1 MEKPSLD
8 KAKAG
13 AVRFNTDSS
22 QLEIYDGNQWTGIL
36 SNAGELLTGGVRGFF
51 AGGNSTNI
59 EFIAVDRTGNATDFG
74 DLTSTMWIN
83 KCSASRSR
91 GLIHGERPAT
101 TNIDFITIANAGTNA
116 SDFGDLTSARE
127 DCAGVCNGT
136 RAIFCGGGETNVID
150 YVSISQTGN
159 AVDFGDLFQAVNHQA
174 SAESKTR
181 GIIANGYKGPSPGV
195 VNVIQYITMST
206 LGNSADF
213 GDSANGGYGASG
225 CGNAVRMVYN
235 TGHGPSGHTTK
246 MNTLTIPTLGNSV
259 FFGDL
264 SRTFYGP
271 GTASSRIRGVFAGDY
286 PSSSSNI
293 EYVQLANLGDAVDF
307 GDLVSGRGHWGGS
320 SNGHG
325 GL

>member
-8 KAKAG
+8 TAKAG
-13 AVRFNTDSS
+13 AMRFNTDSN
-22 QLEIYDGNQWTGIL
+22 QLEIYDGNQWVGIL
-36 SNAGELLTGGVRGFF
+36 ATSGELLTGGTRGFF

-59 EFIAVDRTGNATDFG
+59 EFITVDTTGDATDFG
-74 DLTSTMWIN
+74 DLTSSMWIN

-101 TNIDFITIANAGTNA
+101 TNIDFITIAQKGNA

-136 RAIFCGGGETNVID
+136 RAIFCGGGETNTID
-150 YVSISQTGN
+150 YVTIAQTGN
-159 AVDFGDLFQAVNHQA
+159 AVDFGDLLQACNHQA

-195 VNVIQYITMST
+195 LNVIQFITMST

-213 GDSANGGYGASG
+213 GDSNQGGYGASG
-225 CGNAVRMVYN
+225 CGNAVTMVYN
-235 TGHGPSGHTTK
+235 SGNDGGHTTK
-246 MNTLTIPTLGNSV
+246 MNSLTIPTLGDSV

-286 PSSSSNI
+286 PSGSANI

>member
-8 KAKAG
+8 TAKAG
-13 AVRFNTDSS
+13 AMRFNTDSS
-22 QLEIYDGNQWTGIL
+22 QMEIYDGNQWVGIL
-36 SNAGELLTGGVRGFF
+36 ATSGELLTGGTRGFF

-59 EFIAVDRTGNATDFG
+59 EFITVDFATNATDFG

-101 TNIDFITIANAGTNA
+101 TNIDFITIANHGTNA

-136 RAIFCGGGETNVID
+136 RAIFCGGGETNTID
-150 YVSISQTGN
+150 YVTIAQTGN
-159 AVDFGDLFQAVNHQA
+159 ALDFGDLYQACNHQA

-195 VNVIQYITMST
+195 LNVIQFITMST

-213 GDSANGGYGASG
+213 GDSDQGGYGASG
-225 CGNAVRMVYN
+225 CGNAVTMVYN
-235 TGHGPSGHTTK
+235 TGNNGSHTNVI
-246 MNTLTIPTLGNSV
+246 NTLKIPTLGSAID
-259 FFGDL
+259 FGNL
-264 SRTFYGP
+264 TRTFYGP
-271 GTASSRIRGVFAGDY
+271 GTASSRTRGVFAGDY
-286 PSSSSNI
+286 PSSSDVIN
-293 EYVQLANLGDAVDF
+293 YVQLATLGDAIDF

>member
-8 KAKAG
+8 TAKAG
-13 AVRFNTDSS
+13 AMRFNTDSS
-22 QLEIYDGNQWTGIL
+22 QMEIYDGNQWTGIL
-36 SNAGELLTGGVRGFF
+36 ATSPELQTGGTRGFF

-59 EFIAVDRTGNATDFG
+59 EFITVDFATSATDFG

-101 TNIDFITIANAGTNA
+101 TNIDFITIAQKGNAQ
-116 SDFGDLTSARE
+116 DFGDLTQARE

-136 RAIFCGGGETNVID
+136 RAIFCGGGEYNTID
-150 YVSISQTGN
+150 YVTIAQTGN
-159 AVDFGDLFQAVNHQA
+159 AIDFGDLYQAVNHQA

-195 VNVIQYITMST
+195 VNVVQFITMST

-213 GDSANGGYGASG
+213 GDSDQGGYGASG
-225 CGNAVRMVYN
+225 CGNAVTMVYN
-235 TGHGPSGHTTK
+235 SGNNGGHTNVINSLK
-246 MNTLTIPTLGNSV
+246 IPTLGSSIN
-259 FFGDL
+259 FGDL

-286 PSSSSNI
+286 PSSSTNI
-293 EYVQLANLGDAVDF
+293 EYVQLATLGDAIDF

>member
-1 MEKPSLD
+1 MALR
-8 KAKAG
+8 AG
-13 AVRFNTDSS
+13 AIRFNTDSS
-22 QLEIYDGNQWTGIL
+22 QMEIYDGNQWTGIL
-36 SNAGELLTGGVRGFF
+36 ATSPELQTGGTRGFF

-59 EFIAVDRTGNATDFG
+59 EFINVDTSGNATDFG

-83 KCSASRSR
+83 KCSASRVR

-101 TNIDFITIANAGTNA
+101 TNIDFITIANSGTNA
-116 SDFGDLTSARE
+116 QDFGDLSQARE
-127 DCAGVCNGT
+127 DAAGVCNGT
-136 RAIFCGGGETNVID
+136 RAIFCGGGEYNTID
-150 YVSISQTGN
+150 YVTIAQTGN
-159 AVDFGDLFQAVNHQA
+159 AIDFGDLYQAVNHQA

-206 LGNSADF
+206 LGNSSDF
-213 GDSANGGYGASG
+213 GDSENGGYGASG
-225 CGNAVRMVYN
+225 CGNAVTMVYN
-235 TGHGPSGHTTK
+235 SGNDSSHTSK
-246 MNTLTIPTLGNSV
+246 MNTLTISTLGNSV

-271 GTASSRIRGVFAGDY
+271 GTASSKTRGVFAGDY
-286 PSSSSNI
+286 PSSSANI
-293 EYVQLANLGDAVDF
+293 EYVHLANLADAVDF

>member
-1 MEKPSLD
+1 MGLRAINNPVSVFAD
-8 KAKAG
+8 PYASTG
-13 AVRFNTDSS
+13 AETTNVQTDPAE
-22 QLEIYDGNQWTGIL
+22 EIAW
-36 SNAGELLTGGVRGFF
+36 
-51 AGGNSTNI
+51 GGNRGIVGGGYYTGDLNSIEYVNIPTNG
-59 EFIAVDRTGNATDFG
+59 DTTDFG
-74 DLTSTMWIN
+74 NLTRSSRNLAGCSSGTRGVFGGGEPSTNVM
-83 KCSASRSR
+83 
-91 GLIHGERPAT
+91 
-101 TNIDFITIANAGTNA
+101 DYITIATTGDA
-116 SDFGDLTSARE
+116 SDFGDLTVARE

-136 RAIFCGGGETNVID
+136 RAIFCGGGEYNTID
-150 YVSISQTGN
+150 YVTIAQTGN
-159 AVDFGDLFQAVNHQA
+159 AQDFGDLYTGVNHQA

-181 GIIANGYKGPSPGV
+181 GIIANGYKSPSPGV

-225 CGNAVRMVYN
+225 CGNAVTMVYN
-235 TGHGPSGHTTK
+235 SGNDSSHTSK
-246 MNTLTIPTLGNSV
+246 MNTLSIATLGNSV

-264 SRTFYGP
+264 RRTFYGP

-286 PSSSSNI
+286 PSSSNVI
-293 EYVQLANLGDAVDF
+293 NYVQLATKADANDF

>member
-1 MEKPSLD
+1 MEYPSLD
-8 KAKAG
+8 TAKAG
-13 AVRFNTDSS
+13 AIRFNTDSS
-22 QLEIYDGNQWTGIL
+22 QLEIYDGNQWTGIVAT
-36 SNAGELLTGGVRGFF
+36 SPELQTGGTRGFF

-59 EFIAVDRTGNATDFG
+59 EFINVDTTGDATDFG

-83 KCSASRSR
+83 KCSASRVR

-101 TNIDFITIANAGTNA
+101 TNIDFITIAQTGNAQ
-116 SDFGDLTSARE
+116 DFGDLTQARE

-136 RAIFCGGGETNVID
+136 RAIFCGGGEYNTID
-150 YVSISQTGN
+150 YVTIAQTGN
-159 AVDFGDLFQAVNHQA
+159 ALDFGDLYQACNHQA

-181 GIIANGYKGPSPGV
+181 GIIANGYKSPSPGV

-225 CGNAVRMVYN
+225 CGNAVTMVYN
-235 TGHGPSGHTTK
+235 SGNDSSHTSK
-246 MNTLTIPTLGNSV
+246 MNSLSIATLGNSV

-271 GTASSRIRGVFAGDY
+271 GTASSKTRGVFAGDY
-286 PSSSSNI
+286 PSSSTNI
-293 EYVQLANLGDAVDF
+293 EYVHLANLADAVDF

>member
-8 KAKAG
+8 TAKAG
-13 AVRFNTDSS
+13 AMRFNTDSS
-22 QLEIYDGNQWTGIL
+22 QMEIYDGNQWVGIL
-36 SNAGELLTGGVRGFF
+36 ATSGELLTGGTRGFF

-59 EFIAVDRTGNATDFG
+59 EFITVDTTCDATDFG

-101 TNIDFITIANAGTNA
+101 TNIDFITIANHGTNA

-136 RAIFCGGGETNVID
+136 RAIFCGGGETNTID
-150 YVSISQTGN
+150 YVTIAQTGN
-159 AVDFGDLFQAVNHQA
+159 AVDFGDLLQACNHQA

-195 VNVIQYITMST
+195 LNVIQFITMST

-213 GDSANGGYGASG
+213 GDSADGGYGASG
-225 CGNAVRMVYN
+225 CGNAVTMVYN
-235 TGHGPSGHTTK
+235 SGNDGGHTTK
-246 MNTLTIPTLGNSV
+246 MNSLTIPTLGDSV

-286 PSSSSNI
+286 PSGSANI

>member
-159 AVDFGDLFQAVNHQA
+159 AVDFGDLYQAVNHQA

-225 CGNAVRMVYN
+225 CGNAVTMLYN
-235 TGHGPSGHTTK
+235 SGNSGSHTTK

-286 PSSSSNI
+286 PSGSANI
-293 EYVQLANLGDAVDF
+293 EYVQLANLADAVDF

>member
-1 MEKPSLD
+1 MALR
-8 KAKAG
+8 AG
-13 AVRFNTDSS
+13 AIRFNTDLS
-22 QLEIYDGNQWTGIL
+22 QMEIYDGNQWTGIL
-36 SNAGELLTGGVRGFF
+36 ATSPELQTGGTRGFF

-59 EFIAVDRTGNATDFG
+59 DFITVDTTGDAQDFG

-83 KCSASRSR
+83 KCSASRVR

-101 TNIDFITIANAGTNA
+101 TNIDFITIANTGNA

-127 DCAGVCNGT
+127 DAAGVCNGT

-150 YVSISQTGN
+150 YVTIAQTGN
-159 AVDFGDLFQAVNHQA
+159 AIDFGDLYQAVNHQA

-181 GIIANGYKGPSPGV
+181 GIIANGYKSPSPGV

-206 LGNSADF
+206 LGNSTDF

-225 CGNAVRMVYN
+225 CGNAVTMVYN
-235 TGHGPSGHTTK
+235 SGNDSSHTSK
-246 MNTLTIPTLGNSV
+246 MNSLSIATLGNSV

-271 GTASSRIRGVFAGDY
+271 GTASSKTRGVFAGDY
-286 PSSSSNI
+286 PSSSANI

>member
-1 MEKPSLD
+1 MSEIAS
-8 KAKAG
+8 G
-13 AVRFNTDSS
+13 SIRFNTDSS
-22 QLEIYDGNQWTGIL
+22 KMEIYNGEQWWNIDST
-36 SNAGELLTGGVRGFF
+36 SPEEQTGGTRGFF

-59 EFIAVDRTGNATDFG
+59 EFITVDFATSATDFG

-101 TNIDFITIANAGTNA
+101 TNIDFITIAQKGNAQ
-116 SDFGDLTSARE
+116 DFGDLTQARE

-136 RAIFCGGGETNVID
+136 RAIFCGGGEYNTID
-150 YVSISQTGN
+150 YVTIAQTGN
-159 AVDFGDLFQAVNHQA
+159 AIDFGDLYQAVNHQA

-195 VNVIQYITMST
+195 VNVVQFITMST

-213 GDSANGGYGASG
+213 GDSDQGGYGASG
-225 CGNAVRMVYN
+225 CGNAVTMVYN
-235 TGHGPSGHTTK
+235 SGNNGGHTNVINSLK
-246 MNTLTIPTLGNSV
+246 IPTLGSSIN
-259 FFGDL
+259 FGDL

-286 PSSSSNI
+286 PSSSTNI
-293 EYVQLANLGDAVDF
+293 EYVQLATLGDAIDF

>member
-8 KAKAG
+8 TAKAG
-13 AVRFNTDSS
+13 AMRFNTDSS
-22 QLEIYDGNQWTGIL
+22 QMEIYDGNQWTGIL
-36 SNAGELLTGGVRGFF
+36 STSPELLTGGTRGFF

-59 EFIAVDRTGNATDFG
+59 EFITVDFATNATDFG

-101 TNIDFITIANAGTNA
+101 TNIDFITIAQKGNAQ
-116 SDFGDLTSARE
+116 DFGDLTSARE

-136 RAIFCGGGETNVID
+136 RAIFCGGGETNTID
-150 YVSISQTGN
+150 YVTIAQTGN
-159 AVDFGDLFQAVNHQA
+159 AVDFGDLYQACNHQA

-195 VNVIQYITMST
+195 LNVIQFITMST

-213 GDSANGGYGASG
+213 GDSDQGGYGASG
-225 CGNAVRMVYN
+225 CGNAVTMVYN
-235 TGHGPSGHTTK
+235 TGNNGSHTNVI
-246 MNTLTIPTLGNSV
+246 NTLKIPTLGSAID
-259 FFGDL
+259 FGNL
-264 SRTFYGP
+264 TRTFYGP
-271 GTASSRIRGVFAGDY
+271 GTASSRTRGVFAGDY
-286 PSSSSNI
+286 PSSSDVIN
-293 EYVQLANLGDAVDF
+293 YVQLATLGDAIDF

>member
-59 EFIAVDRTGNATDFG
+59 EFITVDSTGNATDFG

-181 GIIANGYKGPSPGV
+181 GIIANGYKSPSPGV

-225 CGNAVRMVYN
+225 CGNAVTMVYN
-235 TGHGPSGHTTK
+235 SGNDSSHTSK
-246 MNTLTIPTLGNSV
+246 MNTLSIATLGNSV

-271 GTASSRIRGVFAGDY
+271 GTASSKTRGVFAGDY
-286 PSSSSNI
+286 PSSSANI
-293 EYVQLANLGDAVDF
+293 EYVHLANLADAVDF

>member
-8 KAKAG
+8 TAKAG
-13 AVRFNTDSS
+13 AMRFNTDSS
-22 QLEIYDGNQWTGIL
+22 QMEIYDGNQWVGIL
-36 SNAGELLTGGVRGFF
+36 ATSGELLTGGTRGFF

-59 EFIAVDRTGNATDFG
+59 EFITVDTTGDATDFG

-101 TNIDFITIANAGTNA
+101 TNIDFITIANHGTNA

-136 RAIFCGGGETNVID
+136 RAIFCGGGEYNTID
-150 YVSISQTGN
+150 YVTIAQTGN
-159 AVDFGDLFQAVNHQA
+159 A
-174 SAESKTR
+174 
-181 GIIANGYKGPSPGV
+181 I
-195 VNVIQYITMST
+195 
-206 LGNSADF
+206 
-213 GDSANGGYGASG
+213 
-225 CGNAVRMVYN
+225 
-235 TGHGPSGHTTK
+235 
-246 MNTLTIPTLGNSV
+246 
-259 FFGDL
+259 
-264 SRTFYGP
+264 
-271 GTASSRIRGVFAGDY
+271 
-286 PSSSSNI
+286 
-293 EYVQLANLGDAVDF
+293 DF

>member
-8 KAKAG
+8 TAKAG
-13 AVRFNTDSS
+13 AIRFNTDSS
-22 QLEIYDGNQWTGIL
+22 QMEIYDGNQWTGIL

-59 EFIAVDRTGNATDFG
+59 EFIAVDTTGNATDFG

-116 SDFGDLTSARE
+116 SDFGDLTVARE
-127 DCAGVCNGT
+127 DPAGVSNGT
-136 RAIFCGGGETNVID
+136 RAVLCGGAAVAPGNTID
-150 YVSISQTGN
+150 YVTIAQTGN
-159 AVDFGDLFQAVNHQA
+159 AVDFGDLYQKVIHQA
-174 SAESKTR
+174 SGESKIR
-181 GIIANGYKGPSPGV
+181 GVLANGYTPSTS
-195 VNVIQYITMST
+195 NVIQYITIST

-213 GDSANGGYGASG
+213 GDSTSGGYGASG
-225 CGNAVRMVYN
+225 SSNAVTMVFNLGYN
-235 TGHGPSGHTTK
+235 GSSHSTT
-246 MNTLTIPTLGNSV
+246 MNSLTISTLGNSV

-264 SRTFYGP
+264 TRTMYAP
-271 GTASSRIRGVFAGDY
+271 GTCSSRIRGVFAGDY
-286 PSSSSNI
+286 PSSSDVIN
-293 EYVQLANLGDAVDF
+293 YVQFPSLGDAIDF